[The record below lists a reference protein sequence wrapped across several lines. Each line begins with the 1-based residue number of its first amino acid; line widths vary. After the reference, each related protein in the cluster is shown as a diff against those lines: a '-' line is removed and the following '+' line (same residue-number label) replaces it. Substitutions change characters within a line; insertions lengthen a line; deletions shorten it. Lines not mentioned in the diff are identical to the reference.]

1 MKPPILNPRDR
12 YHLALDLNWCNQHPD
27 APVPFRVARSHPS
40 KREIALAVLMF
51 ACMFAC
57 ALVWWFALG
66 GG

>member
-1 MKPPILNPRDR
+1 M
-12 YHLALDLNWCNQHPD
+12 NQPTCY
-27 APVPFRVARSHPS
+27 
-40 KREIALAVLMF
+40 KKIALAVLMF